1 MVQNGAVPPGIGP
14 PKLTGNQIINQT
26 VTASHAGVPAYLI
39 IHDKGAVGIGGPK
52 LSEILSL
59 YHKAGVEYVEVVVV
73 VDGQVVLADC
83 KINVRRH
90 KQRGKTYMWAY
101 PLQPAQAFLREVY
114 RRYRGEA
121 PRRARKPM
129 PVLILALRPK

>member
-1 MVQNGAVPPGIGP
+1 M
-14 PKLTGNQIINQT
+14 
-26 VTASHAGVPAYLI
+26 PAYLI
-39 IHDKGAVGIGGPK
+39 IHDEGAVGIGGPK
-52 LSEILSL
+52 LSEVLSL
-59 YHKAGVEYVEVVVV
+59 YHRAGVEYVEVVVV
-73 VDGQVVLADC
+73 VDGQVLVADC

-90 KQRGKTYMWAY
+90 KQRGKAYLWAY

-129 PVLILALRPK
+129 PVLILSIRPK